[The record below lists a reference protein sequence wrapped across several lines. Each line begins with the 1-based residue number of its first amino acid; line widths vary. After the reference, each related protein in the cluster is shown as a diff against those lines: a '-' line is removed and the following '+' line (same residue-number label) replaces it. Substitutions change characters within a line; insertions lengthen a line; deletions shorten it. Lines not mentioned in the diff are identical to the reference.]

1 MIQEFFPKKFSRSP
15 RLARVTISDLS
26 QSIRSALREAADPG
40 LAPAQQAYMKSTL
53 PFLGVRVPRVRTVT
67 RGIARGTTDP
77 TVLRDTAL
85 ALWRQASHREERYAA
100 CALMA
105 LQPVRARLD
114 MLDVHE
120 EMIRTGAWWDHVDEV
135 AHRLT
140 ETLDG
145 HPAEMTPLL
154 RTWSRDH
161 DFWVRRASIISQL
174 GRREATDRELLT
186 DVIEPNLADA
196 EFFIRKAIGWALR
209 EFGKTDP
216 AWVRAFVETHDLSS
230 LSRREALK
238 LL

>member
-1 MIQEFFPKKFSRSP
+1 M
-15 RLARVTISDLS
+15 TDSDLA
-26 QSIRSALREAADPG
+26 QSIRSALREEADPQ

-53 PFLGVRVPRVRTVT
+53 PFLGVRVPRVRAVT
-67 RGIARGTTDP
+67 RGLARTTTDADVLRGTA
-77 TVLRDTAL
+77 LR
-85 ALWRQASHREERYAA
+85 LWREATFREERYAA
-100 CALMA
+100 SALMA
-105 LQPVRARLD
+105 LRPVRARLE
-114 MLDVHE
+114 MLAVHE

-140 ETLDG
+140 ETLEA

-154 RTWSRDH
+154 RAWSRED

-174 GRREATDRELLT
+174 GRRDATDRALLT
-186 DVIEPNLADA
+186 DVIEPNLADT

-216 AWVRAFVETHDLSS
+216 DWVRTFVDAHELSP

>member
-1 MIQEFFPKKFSRSP
+1 M
-15 RLARVTISDLS
+15 TDSDLA
-26 QSIRSALREAADPG
+26 QSIRSALREEADPQ

-53 PFLGVRVPRVRTVT
+53 PFLGVRVPRVRAVT
-67 RGIARGTTDP
+67 RGLARTTTDADVLRGTA
-77 TVLRDTAL
+77 LR
-85 ALWRQASHREERYAA
+85 LWREATFREERYAA
-100 CALMA
+100 SALMA
-105 LQPVRARLD
+105 LRPVRARLD
-114 MLDVHE
+114 MLAVHE

-140 ETLDG
+140 ETVEA

-154 RTWSRDH
+154 RAWSRDE

-174 GRREATDRELLT
+174 GRRDATDRALLT
-186 DVIEPNLADA
+186 AVIEPNLADT
-196 EFFIRKAIGWALR
+196 EFFIRKSIGWALR

-216 AWVRAFVETHDLSS
+216 DWVRTFVDAHELSP